1 MIRRAPIARRRGLTR
16 SGPLPKA
23 NRRRRR
29 SEFARCYGSRA
40 RVRFVAQLP
49 CAACGYAGAVARD
62 NAHTVNDGA
71 GRKGPASTI
80 IALCSGPNGC
90 HRRQHQSGWL
100 AIGMTAESRARM
112 AQMTDDAWQA
122 HLDPGTHQ

>member
-1 MIRRAPIARRRGLTR
+1 MMRRSPIARRSRLARTGA
-16 SGPLPKA
+16 LPKV
-23 NRRRRR
+23 NRRRKR

-49 CAACGYAGAVARD
+49 CAACGYAGAIPRD
-62 NAHTVNDGA
+62 NAHTENDGA
-71 GRKGPASTI
+71 GRKGDAATI

-100 AIGMTAESRARM
+100 AIGMTGESRERM
-112 AQMTDDAWQA
+112 ARLTDEAWQA
-122 HLDPGTHQ
+122 HQGGAHP